1 MKIRIEGNSI
11 RLRLRQSEVS
21 QLAEKG
27 QVGESVCLPE
37 GSFQYQLKL
46 RSGLENLEAQLDP
59 EGITVLLP
67 AAWGKAWP
75 SESRVG
81 FEAVLKMEGN
91 QTLYLLVE
99 KDFVCL
105 DRDLAGQEDQ
115 YPHPKTGKS

>member
-21 QLAEKG
+21 QLAEQG
-27 QVGESVCLPE
+27 RVGESTYLPE
-37 GSFQYQLKL
+37 GLFRYQLKL
-46 RSGLENLEAQLDP
+46 QPGLENLDAHFGPD
-59 EGITVLLP
+59 GITVLLP
-67 AAWGKAWP
+67 AGWGKAWP

-81 FEAVLKMEGN
+81 FEAVLKLKGSH
-91 QTLYLLVE
+91 TLHVLVE

-105 DRDLAGQEDQ
+105 DRDPAGQQDQ